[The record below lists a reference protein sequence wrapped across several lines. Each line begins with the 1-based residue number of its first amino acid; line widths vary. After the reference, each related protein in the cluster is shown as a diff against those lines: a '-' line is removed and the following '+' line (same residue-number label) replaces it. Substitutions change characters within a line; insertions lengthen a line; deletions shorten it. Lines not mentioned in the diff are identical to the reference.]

1 MTGFRRTLQIDR
13 AMYKIGSCLLL
24 SLVITLPAAR
34 ASSENEP
41 DEREAEARK
50 LCDQFWQNFLQ
61 RDMNG
66 VMKKV
71 SVPFYEFSDGK
82 SRVIRDKKKLRT
94 RIDSHLPASE
104 DPRQIKFVIK
114 TVVRYS
120 QLLES
125 NPSALYERE
134 QERRILAR
142 CCEKIVSCCTKR
154 FSGRMA
160 ACSTQSS
167 RLSRGATVKH
177 ALSE

>member
-1 MTGFRRTLQIDR
+1 
-13 AMYKIGSCLLL
+13 MYKIGSCLLL

-134 QERRILAR
+134 QERRILGEVLRKDSLVLHQEVQRADGSVLDTIITLVTWRDGQAR
-142 CCEKIVSCCTKR
+142 IVGVR
-154 FSGRMA
+154 D
-160 ACSTQSS
+160 
-167 RLSRGATVKH
+167 
-177 ALSE
+177 